1 MSECTTCNLA
11 TSQCTCC
18 KTCKKAPT
26 QCTCQANTSSSN
38 TAKAIQSSIKPP
50 ELFQQKED
58 LPAYARKLRRW
69 SRACGIDS
77 KLQGDVIFLHPSTTN
92 PTLHERLD
100 RELGDKIQDDANA
113 VETIISTLE
122 SWYGVDKGVNLMKIF
137 NDFVNKSRTPD
148 QDLHQYVADFEGS
161 YNQLEKLGEKLSSR
175 LLALFLLRNAHL
187 TDMEFQIVTSNLEF
201 SSETKAKT
209 LFEDTKDALNKHQNC
224 RVINSKPAKPDSF
237 LVDSKSLDALSEEQQ
252 KELVLW
258 AKKKQKPDDSNSTD
272 PPPPKKWY
280 KCHHCLCKC
289 VPKWKKCDCEC
300 SNHPHWKCPH
310 KP

>member
-1 MSECTTCNLA
+1 MSECNTCNLA
-11 TSQCTCC
+11 TNQCTCC
-18 KTCKKAPT
+18 KTCKKATT

-38 TAKAIQSSIKPP
+38 TAKVIQSSIKPP

-58 LPAYARKLRRW
+58 LSAYARKLRRW
-69 SRACGIDS
+69 SRACGIDQ
-77 KLQGDVIFLHPSTTN
+77 KLQGDFILLHPSTTN

-137 NDFVNKSRTPD
+137 NNFVNKSRTPD

-187 TDMEFQIVTSNLEF
+187 TDTEFQIVTSNLEF

-237 LVDSKSLDALSEEQQ
+237 FS
-252 KELVLW
+252 
-258 AKKKQKPDDSNSTD
+258 
-272 PPPPKKWY
+272 
-280 KCHHCLCKC
+280 
-289 VPKWKKCDCEC
+289 
-300 SNHPHWKCPH
+300 
-310 KP
+310 